1 MDQSESSSVEAGGR
15 GDGFM
20 LCSRAERLK
29 PFISEMAETADRMEV
44 SWNHTKS
51 GLLKPV
57 RKGMNDQWL

>member
-44 SWNHTKS
+44 S
-51 GLLKPV
+51 
-57 RKGMNDQWL
+57 